1 MDIINVSRKVAGH
14 SFRIRTVNKLNE
26 ENRTFLKKK
35 REPLHSCDLSATKMS

>member
-1 MDIINVSRKVAGH
+1 MAIINVSRKVAGH

-35 REPLHSCDLSATKMS
+35 KNHYILMTSQQQK